1 MIVVIQLVICTS
13 YHSSALLV
21 STSVGWEPLSTSL
34 SIKVVSVDE
43 AYTLDPKVALHIRAL
58 DNYSDQFG
66 IQR

>member
-1 MIVVIQLVICTS
+1 MLSSTSNVVVIMPYDL
-13 YHSSALLV
+13 
-21 STSVGWEPLSTSL
+21 STCMGWEPCLVPLPSSL